1 MTYNPATQ
9 RFTFT
14 LSFPDHGHGYFFQV
28 YFIVYDLSGH
38 GVNADGETN
47 GGNQWTLGLPD
58 YDPSQAHSGYD
69 VKVSKFV
76 NITDFSNSGQ
86 PYLIQMGDTLIRQI
100 DVQNDVLIDG
110 KSIASGYNITSLQNN
125 VTITLN
131 LEEDGLNYTSVKI
144 YYRFLVDQN
153 ASGSLSL
160 NNPVFSNDTVYL
172 IFEMSLIQIVG
183 GTMIFTFIIDSSEL
197 DYNTYLDFYFNYTD
211 GANNTAVTA
220 PLFQHQVKLI
230 QDYHLT

>member
-1 MTYNPATQ
+1 MDINDLNSADVNFSNVASESEQNITITLDIVDLESSFDSFENIRNVTIYWRATTSGGYNSTTIGDFDFSSVNWNIANMTYNPATQ

-28 YFIVYDLSGH
+28 YFIVYVLSGH

-58 YDPSQAHSGYD
+58 YDPSQANSGYD

-110 KSIASGYNITSLQNN
+110 KKYRKWLQYN
-125 VTITLN
+125 
-131 LEEDGLNYTSVKI
+131 K
-144 YYRFLVDQN
+144 
-153 ASGSLSL
+153 
-160 NNPVFSNDTVYL
+160 
-172 IFEMSLIQIVG
+172 
-183 GTMIFTFIIDSSEL
+183 FT
-197 DYNTYLDFYFNYTD
+197 
-211 GANNTAVTA
+211 
-220 PLFQHQVKLI
+220 K
-230 QDYHLT
+230 